1 MIPCGHRDAYV
12 VGVVP
17 FFFSIFLIRKRMM
30 NAKDTEEKREEEKSL
45 FSSRIIYDKY
55 NYNEKKDKDSLK
67 IYMDYGSKTLLILW

>member
-30 NAKDTEEKREEEKSL
+30 NAKDTKEKERRRNHYSPPA
-45 FSSRIIYDKY
+45 FVYNKY
-55 NYNEKKDKDSLK
+55 NYDEKRDKDSLR
-67 IYMDYGSKTLLILW
+67 IYIDYGSKTLLILW